1 MTSQF
6 GRWALVIAAGA
17 IAAMASF
24 LVALNDKRAAAR
36 IEIEAAHGELELALA
51 SLSVRLASMATALQ
65 QADEPSPELFA
76 MLYAQ
81 LSRST
86 PRTHERAMALMPQ
99 MPDADSVAALVARHA
114 PGYAAMGYPP
124 FAPFPNLA
132 SDPLFP
138 VVMVEPAAAR
148 PQVFGYNMGTSVE
161 RASAARE
168 ALERGVMTASAPV
181 TLSQDGDP
189 SRASFLLLYPVR
201 LPDAAAG
208 FTTAVLGAGM
218 TPAALFATHV
228 PLEANHRVH
237 VEIEIGGAALS
248 VTLAGMQSGEPEA
261 DRFTI
266 PLITDEALPA
276 IRTPGF
282 DVPFRASVRHAP
294 GVGDAVATLTAAAA
308 AGLIAFLL
316 MRLVE
321 ARAASRRALEAALAR
336 REAEL
341 GEAHRAQARLQ
352 RMDAVGRLVAGVA
365 HDFNNILSVILG
377 NLELLRE
384 EEKERAG
391 DPLVR
396 EAIDATHRGAH
407 LTRQLLAIGQ
417 KSNLEPRPLDAARVL
432 RETAAMLARVLPE
445 SVQLTIAPAEGLW
458 NVEAD
463 ENGLRNALL
472 NLAINARDAMGGRG
486 ELVIEAAN
494 LSVGPDHADERP
506 EEDLA
511 PGRYVAVSVTDTGS
525 GMTPEIVERAFEPFF
540 TTKNATDG
548 SGLGLPSVLGFCR
561 QSRGACRIRSEP
573 GVGTT
578 VRMLLPVSD
587 GAVAAA
593 DPAPAPPAPSG
604 AAARILLA
612 EDEDGVA
619 RIVQRHLETAGYAV
633 RRVSSGDAAWSL
645 IDAGEAFD
653 VLITDLV
660 MPGDIQGA
668 ELARRVEQA
677 RPDMRLLLISGYP
690 QEAAI
695 DGDGVAPRRTV
706 LTKPVP
712 RADLL
717 RTLDAM
723 LRR

>member
-6 GRWALVIAAGA
+6 GRWALVFAASA
-17 IAAMASF
+17 VAALGSS
-24 LVALNDKRAAAR
+24 LIALNDKRAAAR

-76 MLYAQ
+76 TLYAQ
-81 LSRST
+81 LNRSST
-86 PRTHERAMALMPQ
+86 RTHERAMALMPQ
-99 MPDADSVAALVARHA
+99 LPDADSVAALVARHA
-114 PGYAAMGYPP
+114 PGYAAAGYPP

-132 SDPLFP
+132 SELLFP
-138 VVMVEPAAAR
+138 VVMVEPATAR
-148 PQVFGYNMGTSVE
+148 PQVFGYNMGTSPE
-161 RASAARE
+161 RAAAARE
-168 ALERGVMTASAPV
+168 ALERGVMTTSPPV
-181 TLSQDGDP
+181 ALSQDSDL

-201 LPDAAAG
+201 LPDPAAG

-228 PLEANHRVH
+228 PLEASHRVD
-237 VEIEIGGAALS
+237 VVIGIGGASLP
-248 VTLAGMQSGEPEA
+248 VTLSGGPDA
-261 DRFTI
+261 DRFSI
-266 PLITDEALPA
+266 PLIADQALPP

-282 DVPFRASVRHAP
+282 DVPFRASVRYQP
-294 GVGDAVATLTAAAA
+294 GLGDAIAPLTAAAA

-377 NLELLRE
+377 NLEMLRE
-384 EEKERAG
+384 DERNRAG
-391 DPLVR
+391 DPMVQ
-396 EAIDATHRGAH
+396 EAIDATLRGAH

-417 KSNLEPRPLDAARVL
+417 KSNLEPRPLDAGRVL
-432 RETAAMLARVLPE
+432 RETATMLARVLPE
-445 SVQLTIAPAEGLW
+445 SIQLTIAPAAGLW
-458 NVEAD
+458 TIEAD

-486 ELVIEAAN
+486 KLVIEAAN
-494 LSVGPDHADERP
+494 LRVGLDYVDARPDET
-506 EEDLA
+506 LA
-511 PGRYVAVSVTDTGS
+511 PGRYVGVSVSDTGS
-525 GMTPEIVERAFEPFF
+525 GMTPEVVERAFEPFF
-540 TTKNATDG
+540 TTKHATDG

-561 QSRGACRIRSEP
+561 QSRGTCRIYSEP

-578 VRMLLPVSD
+578 VRMLLPVSET
-587 GAVAAA
+587 AAEPA
-593 DPAPAPPAPSG
+593 KAAPAAPAPSG
-604 AAARILLA
+604 ATARVLLA

-619 RIVQRHLETAGYAV
+619 RVMQRHLESAGYTV
-633 RRVSSGDAAWSL
+633 KRVSSGDAAWSL
-645 IDAGEAFD
+645 IDAGDAFD
-653 VLITDLV
+653 ALITDLV

-668 ELARRVEQA
+668 ELARRVELA
-677 RPDMRLLLISGYP
+677 RPEMGLLLMSGYP

-695 DGDGVAPRRTV
+695 EGNGVALRHTV
-706 LTKPVP
+706 LTKPVS

-717 RTLDAM
+717 RTLDAI